1 MSTAREAYSE
11 DDNFLIGDDFI
22 TNRFRREARQ
32 LHLSEFPRTR
42 REAHFARYRNSFLK
56 CDLDQTNSRI
66 EQGRKLRLAELERAR
81 AAVLKED
88 EKRRGNRRD
97 IPMSS
102 LKSANGSGKMSKVD
116 TRSKGSLS
124 GRRVTKEFQQDS
136 RPNISVRRNQDSRLN
151 KSVENG
157 ENPIGDESSSA
168 NRSQQKKQLSDIRLT
183 SSQTSSKVRKDHL
196 AGKDG
201 GSFTMDAISRL
212 SWTPSMVGKRWSVGN
227 SLPTTLKTHGVS
239 SSQRKKLSV
248 TDLNSTRRSS
258 ETGKDDLTRNQG
270 TTLTAPRLSW
280 KPSVAEKRDS
290 MTTSL
295 KAVSLY
301 VTPPKTVNDEV
312 PISSISLDKIVT
324 GFALSETT
332 GTWQRE
338 QQDHDYSQ
346 GGETSY
352 RMASAKI
359 GVASPFTQSNKRTSS
374 TSVSECGSERS
385 LRSQSS
391 GLTRV
396 KKGVSPGISEYQ
408 VSNLRTA
415 QTQSAHEK
423 WMWKEFDKTKSRAKS
438 EPSKNQRTRSSWNSS
453 IHSPDSRRTKS
464 CRSEIDMTLMSE
476 QNREKL
482 IEAFLPDLRK
492 NHTRMGYLHR
502 VRPFNLN
509 QENLKTVQIRAKSL
523 SYNRDLREHS
533 DMSLGCGR
541 KAANSTTPRPRW
553 AVKPLPVNSA
563 NDRLCPEEP
572 PQMVAFV
579 KRQQWNYS
587 DKRASLDRALPKRS
601 LDK

>member
-1 MSTAREAYSE
+1 MTTACEAYSE
-11 DDNFLIGDDFI
+11 DDNFLVGDDFI

-66 EQGRKLRLAELERAR
+66 EQARKLRLAELERAR

-102 LKSANGSGKMSKVD
+102 PKSGNESGKMSKAD
-116 TRSKGSLS
+116 TRSKGSLN

-136 RPNISVRRNQDSRLN
+136 RPNISVRSSSRSSFASESVEKLENSYRRSTGNQDSRPN
-151 KSVENG
+151 ESVEYG
-157 ENPIGDESSSA
+157 ENRIGDESSSA
-168 NRSQQKKQLSDIRLT
+168 NRSQQKKQLTDTRLT
-183 SSQTSSKVRKDHL
+183 SSRTSSKVGKDHL

-201 GSFTMDAISRL
+201 GSFTMDTISRL

-239 SSQRKKLSV
+239 SNQRKKLSV

-270 TTLTAPRLSW
+270 TTLTASRLSW

-290 MTTSL
+290 ITTSL
-295 KAVSLY
+295 KAVSLH
-301 VTPPKTVNDEV
+301 VTPPKTVNDEA
-312 PISSISLDKIVT
+312 PISSISCDKIVT

-332 GTWQRE
+332 GKTGQRE
-338 QQDHDYSQ
+338 QQDHGNSQ
-346 GGETSY
+346 GRESSY

-374 TSVSECGSERS
+374 TSVSAECGSERS
-385 LRSQSS
+385 LRSQGS

-423 WMWKEFDKTKSRAKS
+423 WMWKEFDKVMQGFAEILCFEHKS
-438 EPSKNQRTRSSWNSS
+438 
-453 IHSPDSRRTKS
+453 
-464 CRSEIDMTLMSE
+464 
-476 QNREKL
+476 
-482 IEAFLPDLRK
+482 
-492 NHTRMGYLHR
+492 
-502 VRPFNLN
+502 V
-509 QENLKTVQIRAKSL
+509 NLKNKDETDVLKDENPIRPWPPVQNAT
-523 SYNRDLREHS
+523 HS
-533 DMSLGCGR
+533 HNNPM
-541 KAANSTTPRPRW
+541 TPLYFRHGI
-553 AVKPLPVNSA
+553 S
-563 NDRLCPEEP
+563 DRI
-572 PQMVAFV
+572 VF
-579 KRQQWNYS
+579 RF
-587 DKRASLDRALPKRS
+587 
-601 LDK
+601 

>member
-1 MSTAREAYSE
+1 MTTAREAYSE

-102 LKSANGSGKMSKVD
+102 PKSGNEGRKMSKAD

-124 GRRVTKEFQQDS
+124 GRHVTKEFQQDS
-136 RPNISVRRNQDSRLN
+136 RPKISLRSSSRASSASESVAKLENSYNDTKSTGGNQNSRLSE
-151 KSVENG
+151 SVENG
-157 ENPIGDESSSA
+157 ENPMGNENSSP
-168 NRSQQKKQLSDIRLT
+168 NPSQQKKQLTVTRLT
-183 SSQTSSKVRKDHL
+183 LPRTPSKAGKDHL

-201 GSFTMDAISRL
+201 GSFTMDTISRL
-212 SWTPSMVGKRWSVGN
+212 AWAPSMVGKRWSVGN
-227 SLPTTLKTHGVS
+227 SLPSTLKTHGMN

-258 ETGKDDLTRNQG
+258 ETGKDCLTRNQG
-270 TTLTAPRLSW
+270 TTLTATRLSW

-295 KAVSLY
+295 KAVSLH
-301 VTPPKTVNDEV
+301 VTPPKTVNDEA
-312 PISSISLDKIVT
+312 PISSISDKIATDSAVSEST
-324 GFALSETT
+324 GK
-332 GTWQRE
+332 TWQRE
-338 QQDHDYSQ
+338 QQDHGNSQ
-346 GGETSY
+346 GGESSY

-374 TSVSECGSERS
+374 ASVSECGSERS
-385 LRSQSS
+385 LRSQGS

-408 VSNLRTA
+408 VSNLRTG

-423 WMWKEFDKTKSRAKS
+423 WMWREFDKVMQGFADILRFEHKSVNLRNKDETDVLKDENPRRPWPPVQNA
-438 EPSKNQRTRSSWNSS
+438 T
-453 IHSPDSRRTKS
+453 HSHNNP
-464 CRSEIDMTLMSE
+464 MTPLYF
-476 QNREKL
+476 RHG
-482 IEAFLPDLRK
+482 I
-492 NHTRMGYLHR
+492 
-502 VRPFNLN
+502 
-509 QENLKTVQIRAKSL
+509 
-523 SYNRDLREHS
+523 S
-533 DMSLGCGR
+533 DR
-541 KAANSTTPRPRW
+541 IVFR
-553 AVKPLPVNSA
+553 
-563 NDRLCPEEP
+563 
-572 PQMVAFV
+572 F
-579 KRQQWNYS
+579 
-587 DKRASLDRALPKRS
+587 
-601 LDK
+601 

>member
-1 MSTAREAYSE
+1 MTTAREAYSE

-81 AAVLKED
+81 AAVLKKD

-102 LKSANGSGKMSKVD
+102 PKSGNESRKMSKAD
-116 TRSKGSLS
+116 TRSKGSLN

-136 RPNISVRRNQDSRLN
+136 RRKISLRSSSRASSASESVAKLENSYNDRKSTGDNQNSRLN
-151 KSVENG
+151 ESVENG
-157 ENPIGDESSSA
+157 ENPLGNENSSP
-168 NRSQQKKQLSDIRLT
+168 NPSQQKKQLTVTRLT
-183 SSQTSSKVRKDHL
+183 LPRTPSKAGKDHL

-201 GSFTMDAISRL
+201 GSFTMDTISRL
-212 SWTPSMVGKRWSVGN
+212 SWAPSMVGKRWSVGN
-227 SLPTTLKTHGVS
+227 SLPSTLKTHGMN

-258 ETGKDDLTRNQG
+258 EPGKDCLTRNQG
-270 TTLTAPRLSW
+270 TTLTATRLSW

-295 KAVSLY
+295 LKAVSLH
-301 VTPPKTVNDEV
+301 VTPPKTVNDEA
-312 PISSISLDKIVT
+312 PISSISDKIVT
-324 GFALSETT
+324 GSAVSEST
-332 GTWQRE
+332 GKTGQRE
-338 QQDHDYSQ
+338 QQDHGNSQ
-346 GGETSY
+346 GGESSY

-374 TSVSECGSERS
+374 ASVSECGSERS
-385 LRSQSS
+385 LRSQGS

-423 WMWKEFDKTKSRAKS
+423 WMWREFDKVMQGFADILRFEHKSVNLSNKDETDVLKDENPIRPWPPVQNA
-438 EPSKNQRTRSSWNSS
+438 T
-453 IHSPDSRRTKS
+453 HSHNNP
-464 CRSEIDMTLMSE
+464 MTPLYF
-476 QNREKL
+476 RHG
-482 IEAFLPDLRK
+482 I
-492 NHTRMGYLHR
+492 
-502 VRPFNLN
+502 
-509 QENLKTVQIRAKSL
+509 
-523 SYNRDLREHS
+523 S
-533 DMSLGCGR
+533 DR
-541 KAANSTTPRPRW
+541 IVFR
-553 AVKPLPVNSA
+553 
-563 NDRLCPEEP
+563 
-572 PQMVAFV
+572 F
-579 KRQQWNYS
+579 
-587 DKRASLDRALPKRS
+587 
-601 LDK
+601 

>member
-1 MSTAREAYSE
+1 MTTAREAYSE

-102 LKSANGSGKMSKVD
+102 PKSGNESRKMSKAD
-116 TRSKGSLS
+116 TRSKGSLN

-136 RPNISVRRNQDSRLN
+136 RPNISVRSSSRTSFASESVEKIENSYRKSTGNQDSRPN
-151 KSVENG
+151 ESVENG

-168 NRSQQKKQLSDIRLT
+168 NRSQQKKQLTVTRLT
-183 SSQTSSKVRKDHL
+183 LPRTSSKVGKDHL

-201 GSFTMDAISRL
+201 GSFTMDTISRL
-212 SWTPSMVGKRWSVGN
+212 SWAPSMVGKRWSVGN
-227 SLPTTLKTHGVS
+227 SLPSTLKTHGMN

-258 ETGKDDLTRNQG
+258 ETGKDCLTRNQG
-270 TTLTAPRLSW
+270 TTLTATRLSW

-295 KAVSLY
+295 KGVSLH
-301 VTPPKTVNDEV
+301 VTPPKTANDEA
-312 PISSISLDKIVT
+312 PISSISDKIAT
-324 GFALSETT
+324 GSAVSEST
-332 GTWQRE
+332 GKTGQRE
-338 QQDHDYSQ
+338 QQDHGNSQ
-346 GGETSY
+346 GGESSY

-374 TSVSECGSERS
+374 ASVSECGSGRS
-385 LRSQSS
+385 LRSQGS

-408 VSNLRTA
+408 VSNLRTG

-423 WMWKEFDKTKSRAKS
+423 WMWREFDKVMQGFADILRFEHKSVSLRN
-438 EPSKNQRTRSSWNSS
+438 KNETDVLKDENPIRPWPPVQNAT
-453 IHSPDSRRTKS
+453 HSHNNP
-464 CRSEIDMTLMSE
+464 MTPLYF
-476 QNREKL
+476 RHG
-482 IEAFLPDLRK
+482 I
-492 NHTRMGYLHR
+492 
-502 VRPFNLN
+502 
-509 QENLKTVQIRAKSL
+509 
-523 SYNRDLREHS
+523 S
-533 DMSLGCGR
+533 DR
-541 KAANSTTPRPRW
+541 IVFR
-553 AVKPLPVNSA
+553 
-563 NDRLCPEEP
+563 
-572 PQMVAFV
+572 F
-579 KRQQWNYS
+579 
-587 DKRASLDRALPKRS
+587 
-601 LDK
+601 

>member
-1 MSTAREAYSE
+1 MSTARKAYSE

-81 AAVLKED
+81 AALLKED

-102 LKSANGSGKMSKVD
+102 TKSADESGKTSKPD
-116 TRSKGSLS
+116 TRKESLS
-124 GRRVTKEFQQDS
+124 GRRVAKEFQQDS
-136 RPNISVRRNQDSRLN
+136 RPNISVRSSSRASFASESVEKLENSYNDRKSTGNQDPRLN
-151 KSVENG
+151 ESVENG
-157 ENPIGDESSSA
+157 ENPIGDGSSSA
-168 NRSQQKKQLSDIRLT
+168 NRSQQKKQLTDTRLT
-183 SSQTSSKVRKDHL
+183 SSRTSSKVGKDHL

-201 GSFTMDAISRL
+201 GSFTLDTISRS
-212 SWTPSMVGKRWSVGN
+212 SWTPSMAGERCSVGN
-227 SLPTTLKTHGVS
+227 SLPTTLKTRLN
-239 SSQRKKLSV
+239 SSQRKTRLSV
-248 TDLNSTRRSS
+248 TDLNSSRRSS
-258 ETGKDDLTRNQG
+258 ETGKDYLTRDKG
-270 TTLTAPRLSW
+270 TTLTASRLSW

-295 KAVSLY
+295 KAVSLH
-301 VTPPKTVNDEV
+301 VTPPKTVNDEA
-312 PISSISLDKIVT
+312 PISSISDKIVT

-332 GTWQRE
+332 GKTGQRE
-338 QQDHDYSQ
+338 QQDHGNSQ
-346 GGETSY
+346 VGESSY

-385 LRSQSS
+385 LRSQGS

-423 WMWKEFDKTKSRAKS
+423 WMWKEFDKVMQGFADILRFEHKSVNLRNKDETDVLKDENPIRPWPPVQNATHS
-438 EPSKNQRTRSSWNSS
+438 HNNPMTRLYFGHG
-453 IHSPDSRRTKS
+453 I
-464 CRSEIDMTLMSE
+464 
-476 QNREKL
+476 
-482 IEAFLPDLRK
+482 
-492 NHTRMGYLHR
+492 
-502 VRPFNLN
+502 
-509 QENLKTVQIRAKSL
+509 
-523 SYNRDLREHS
+523 S
-533 DMSLGCGR
+533 DR
-541 KAANSTTPRPRW
+541 IVFR
-553 AVKPLPVNSA
+553 
-563 NDRLCPEEP
+563 
-572 PQMVAFV
+572 F
-579 KRQQWNYS
+579 
-587 DKRASLDRALPKRS
+587 
-601 LDK
+601 

>member
-136 RPNISVRRNQDSRLN
+136 RPNISVRSSSRASFASESVEKFENSYNDRKSTGNQDSRLN

-157 ENPIGDESSSA
+157 ENPIGDESSRA

-423 WMWKEFDKTKSRAKS
+423 WMWKEFDKVMQGFADILRFEHKSVNLRNKDETDVLKDENPIRPWPPVQNA
-438 EPSKNQRTRSSWNSS
+438 T
-453 IHSPDSRRTKS
+453 HSHNNP
-464 CRSEIDMTLMSE
+464 MTPLYF
-476 QNREKL
+476 RHG
-482 IEAFLPDLRK
+482 I
-492 NHTRMGYLHR
+492 
-502 VRPFNLN
+502 
-509 QENLKTVQIRAKSL
+509 
-523 SYNRDLREHS
+523 S
-533 DMSLGCGR
+533 DR
-541 KAANSTTPRPRW
+541 IVFR
-553 AVKPLPVNSA
+553 
-563 NDRLCPEEP
+563 
-572 PQMVAFV
+572 F
-579 KRQQWNYS
+579 
-587 DKRASLDRALPKRS
+587 
-601 LDK
+601 